1 MKKILFVLAL
11 AGLSATAFSQHFVS
25 ATYIGKTTPT
35 TFSLFTSKAIYSV
48 DAYKITYNT
57 TNVDGTPTV
66 ASGMVVVPDGA
77 ACDSLPMVAYDHGT
91 VLLRSDVPSRNNGES
106 LIPKVVAATGAIAVA
121 PDYLGLGD
129 NAGLH
134 PYLHAET
141 EATSTID
148 LMRAAR
154 EFLGDSLNIYFNK
167 ETFVTGYS
175 QGGHAAMATAKFIQD
190 SGLTAEFNLIAAG
203 PASGPYFLSGS
214 QAEVLISNAP
224 YSNPGYICY
233 LLFAMNR
240 VYGNIYQN
248 YSEILKSPYD
258 TLIPPYFDGNYDMS
272 VVNALLPNTLSGFI
286 QDSVLTNFRNDSIGK
301 THPIWK
307 ALIAQ
312 DNYDWKPLFPMQLYY
327 CTLDEQVN
335 FQNSLDAALTMTAN
349 GATVTAVDK
358 GAYNHGGCV
367 VPALQGAL
375 GFFLS
380 KKTNCTVSL
389 DEVAFAQNLE
399 VYPNPAKDWFNLDG
413 FEDAVTIRVLNT
425 SGQLIL
431 EKVLNAQEAVNTRAW
446 SAGVYTLEITQNQ
459 KRAYRK
465 LMVR

>member
-1 MKKILFVLAL
+1 MVFV
-11 AGLSATAFSQHFVS
+11 GLSTTAISQHFVS
-25 ATYIGKTTPT
+25 ATYIGKTPPT
-35 TFSLFTSKAIYSV
+35 TFSLFTAKAIYTV

-66 ASGMVVVPDGA
+66 ASGMLVVPSGVG
-77 ACDSLPMVAYDHGT
+77 CDSLPMVAYDHGT
-91 VLLRSDVPSRNNGES
+91 VLLRSDVPSRDNGES
-106 LIPKVVAATGAIAVA
+106 LIPKVVASTGAIAVA

-129 NAGLH
+129 NPGLH

-141 EATSTID
+141 EATATID
-148 LMRAAR
+148 LMRAAK
-154 EFLGDSLNIYFNK
+154 EYLGDSLGVYFNG

-175 QGGHAAMATAKFIQD
+175 QGGHAAMATAKYIQD
-190 SGLTAEFNLIAAG
+190 NSLTAEFNLIGAG

-214 QAEVLISNAP
+214 QAEVLVSNAP

-272 VVNALLPNTLSGFI
+272 VVNALLPNTLSGFL
-286 QDSVLTNFRNDSIGK
+286 QDSVLANFKNDSVGK
-301 THPIWK
+301 THPLWQ
-307 ALIAQ
+307 ALVAQ
-312 DNYDWKPLFPMQLYY
+312 DNYDWKPSFPMQLYY

-335 FQNSLDAALTMTAN
+335 FQNSLDAELAMTAN
-349 GATVTAVDK
+349 GANVTAVDK
-358 GAYNHGGCV
+358 GAYNHGSCV
-367 VPALQGAL
+367 VPSLQGAL

-380 KKTNCTVSL
+380 KRTKCSIGI
-389 DEVAFAQNLE
+389 DELAFAVNLE
-399 VYPNPAKDWFNLDG
+399 VYPNPAGNWFKLDG
-413 FEDAVTIRVLNT
+413 FDKTVKIRVVNP
-425 SGQLIL
+425 SGQLVMIK
-431 EKVLNAQEAVNTRAW
+431 EVGPQQAVNTASW
-446 SAGVYTLEITQNQ
+446 TAGMYTLEVVQDE

>member
-1 MKKILFVLAL
+1 MKKILFLLAL
-11 AGLSATAFSQHFVS
+11 AGFSATAFSQHFVS
-25 ATYIGKTTPT
+25 ATYLGKTPPT
-35 TFSLFTSKAIYSV
+35 TFALFTSKAIYSV

-57 TNVDGTPTV
+57 TNVDGTPTI
-66 ASGMVVVPDGA
+66 ASGMVVVPDGS
-77 ACDSLPMVAYDHGT
+77 ACDSLPMAAYAHGT

-106 LIPKVVAATGAIAVA
+106 LIAKVVASTGAIAVA

-129 NAGLH
+129 NPGLH

-141 EATSTID
+141 EATATID

-154 EFLGDSLNIYFNK
+154 EYLGDSLNIYFNK

-175 QGGHAAMATAKFIQD
+175 QGGHAAMATAKYIQD

-248 YSEILKSPYD
+248 YSEILKSPY
-258 TLIPPYFDGNYDMS
+258 FDGTYDMS
-272 VVNALLPNTLSGFI
+272 VVNALLPNTLSGFL
-286 QDSVLTNFRNDSIGK
+286 QDTVLANFRNDSVGK

-307 ALIAQ
+307 ALLAQ
-312 DNYDWKPLFPMQLYY
+312 DNYDWKPNFPMQLYY

-335 FQNSLDAALTMTAN
+335 FQNSLDAELAMTAK
-349 GATVTAVDK
+349 GASVTAVDK
-358 GAYNHGGCV
+358 GAFNHGGCV
-367 VPALQGAL
+367 VPSLQGAL

-380 KKTNCTVSL
+380 NKTNCTVGV
-389 DEVAFAQNLE
+389 EEIAFSQNLE
-399 VYPNPAKDWFNLDG
+399 LYPNPAKGWFTLDG
-413 FEDAVTIRVLNT
+413 FEGAVKVTVVNT
-425 SGQLIL
+425 AGQQIL
-431 EKVLNAQEAVNTRAW
+431 VKEINAQVAVNTEGW
-446 SAGVYTLEITQNQ
+446 PTGLYTLEVTQNQ
-459 KRAYRK
+459 KRTYKK